1 MKKLEGKI
9 ALITGASGG
18 IGRVTAIKF
27 AKEGVNPLAL
37 HYSSSEDKAK
47 KVLEEIKSMNVNGL
61 LVKSDVSNYS
71 EVKSMVDLLINKFGR
86 IDILVAYAGFPAK
99 KEYWNAD
106 PLDLTDEMLDGPWN
120 TDLKGS
126 YHCIK
131 AVVPHMRRKKYGKI
145 ILVSSTPG
153 VSGDPVGL
161 GFTLAKTAVRSLVRS
176 LAPVLGS
183 EIFINA
189 ISPGSIDTEAN
200 LKNYNEKQ
208 KNEMIRT
215 VPLGRFGKPE
225 EIANAAI
232 FLASDDSSY
241 ITGQT
246 LVVDGGE
253 IRL

>member
-18 IGRVTAIKF
+18 MGRVTAIKF

-189 ISPGSIDTEAN
+189 IAPGSIDTEAN

-225 EIANAAI
+225 EIANATI